1 MSCIDEAQSIFTIF
15 SDWLNTV
22 QKNINAVVVPI
33 NAVERLAMDK
43 KMKKLQVPF
52 LIIQFFSDC

>member
-22 QKNINAVVVPI
+22 QKNFNAVAVPI

-43 KMKKLQVPF
+43 KMKKLEVPF
-52 LIIQFFSDC
+52 LITQLFSDC

>member
-1 MSCIDEAQSIFTIF
+1 MSCIDEAQSIITIF

-22 QKNINAVVVPI
+22 QKNINAVAVPI

-43 KMKKLQVPF
+43 KMKKLEVPF
-52 LIIQFFSDC
+52 LIAQLFSDC